1 MNRFW
6 RLCSTSAIA
15 LALVTVPLAG
25 QAASD
30 SSSAIAVRGSERD
43 GFTRVVFEGK
53 DKAPQVSVNQTD
65 KSLTLDFSKTSTF
78 NVSGADPSSL
88 PRVSGYSQT
97 STGRVKIDF
106 AASADVR
113 HFVIGNRLIV
123 DIKDNAASPKAKA
136 TTPVQDITPSSG
148 TGSGKEVTP
157 PRKLT
162 SAIEAVA
169 PEKTPDKTKTAETK
183 TPEAKTPDVKPAD
196 AKLAETKTSDT
207 KSVERKT
214 EDKQVEELTKKLG
227 SGDGHIKVDVEPPE
241 DGAGSDTGKAAPAEP
256 ALPDHQINLAGT
268 SAFAVAAF
276 EKGNKLWIVI
286 DKPDFVVPPQV
297 EGPNQASFKS
307 FERIP
312 QKDVTIFR
320 TDWPAGYK
328 LSGDGGGL
336 IWKIALNQKEPRYPQ
351 HLLVP
356 KFSGPDDK
364 IVTPSLVFKSISFHR
379 AATFDDPDTGDP
391 MIVGLVDAAQDYT
404 GSEQNYAELESYP
417 AIFGF
422 AIAPKTDD
430 IIVTKTADGAEIT
443 KKPSGLALSP
453 EKDILPYRK
462 STEPTPEADSKPS
475 TEVSRIFDF
484 GNWRIGDKDSFENSS
499 RLMMAGLP
507 EQTDQKKAE
516 TLIVL
521 GKLMMSH
528 GYAPEAYGFFDLANQ
543 YVPDMRSNPEMLAM
557 TGAVQALMGHSQD
570 AFYNFSNPVLN
581 NVEEIK
587 YWRAY
592 TLAGLDDWQQA
603 AKNLP
608 NDVSVLATYPDEVL
622 WPVGLKLAEVA
633 LREGNR
639 PKAKAI
645 LDIIEKTKNHHMP
658 LPYASALDY
667 LKGEYARQ
675 KGEIENARLLWE
687 PLEKGKD
694 DLYRAK
700 SRLAMTM
707 LRYGRKE
714 ITIDKAID
722 SLEGLRYAW
731 RGDELETAVN
741 YNLGKLYLD
750 KGDPVRAM
758 GLMRQAANLIPN
770 SEQGKAIS
778 QSMHSTFEGLYSS
791 DKIQKLTPL
800 QALTLYD
807 EFSELVPQGPE
818 GDRLARQLAERLVD
832 VDLLPRAIN
841 LLKQQVDTRLSG
853 LEGSNVAIRLA
864 SLQVQDTK
872 PNEALETLDKA
883 EKFLEGV
890 PSEVSDPKRRA
901 IAMLRARAYA
911 LNGKTKE
918 AAEQLSLL
926 PQDEDVLRLRADIS
940 WKAKKWQDAADALEQ
955 VIALE
960 NISLTRPLTDAQA
973 KTILDWAVAL
983 YLADNR
989 YVLANLRERYSD
1001 LMKLTPK
1008 AKEFEVV
1015 TRPRQNVLL
1024 ADRTTIENII
1034 GETDIFGN
1042 FLQSFKD
1049 DQKEQLKGPLPP
1061 QSSGRAA
1068 VPSATGTPSTANV
1081 PEQLKSN
1088 PSIKADEVLA
1098 D

>member
-15 LALVTVPLAG
+15 LALVTVPFEG
-25 QAASD
+25 QAAPD

-53 DKAPQVSVNQTD
+53 DKAPEVAVNQTGT
-65 KSLTLDFSKTSTF
+65 SLTLDFSKTATF
-78 NVSGADPSSL
+78 NLGGANPSSL

-97 STGRVKIDF
+97 PAGRVKIDF
-106 AASADVR
+106 AQTADVR

-123 DIKDNAASPKAKA
+123 DIKDNAAAPKAKV
-136 TTPVQDITPSSG
+136 TTPVQDITPASG
-148 TGSGKEVTP
+148 TANGKEVTP

-162 SAIEAVA
+162 SAIEAA
-169 PEKTPDKTKTAETK
+169 PPEKEQNKTKPAET
-183 TPEAKTPDVKPAD
+183 KTPDVKPSD
-196 AKLAETKTSDT
+196 AAGSETKPD
-207 KSVERKT
+207 
-214 EDKQVEELTKKLG
+214 DKQAAELAKKLG
-227 SGDGHIKVDVEPPE
+227 SGDGHIKVDVAPPE
-241 DGAGSDTGKAAPAEP
+241 NAAGSDAAKASPAEP
-256 ALPDHQINLAGT
+256 VLPDHQINLAGT

-286 DKPDFVVPPQV
+286 DKPDFVVPPQF

-320 TDWPAGYK
+320 TDWPAGYR
-328 LSGDGGGL
+328 LSGDGGGM
-336 IWKIALNQKEPRYPQ
+336 IWKILLNQKDPRYPK

-404 GSEQNYAELESYP
+404 GAEQNFAELESYP
-417 AIFGF
+417 AVLGF
-422 AIAPKTDD
+422 AIAPKVDDVIVNKTD
-430 IIVTKTADGAEIT
+430 DGAEIT
-443 KKPSGLALSP
+443 RKPGGLALSP

-462 STEPTPEADSKPS
+462 APEQTPDADAKSNS
-475 TEVSRIFDF
+475 EVSRIFDF
-484 GNWRIGDKDSFENSS
+484 QNWRTGDKESFENNS
-499 RLMMAGLP
+499 RLMMAGLS

-521 GKLMMSH
+521 GKLMMSY
-528 GYAPEAYGFFDLANQ
+528 GYAPEAFGYFDLANQ
-543 YVPDMRSNPEMLAM
+543 YFPDMRTNPEMLAM
-557 TGAVQALMGHSQD
+557 TGAVQALMGHNQD
-570 AFYNFSNPVLN
+570 AFYNFSNPVLD

-587 YWRAY
+587 YWKSF

-603 AKNLP
+603 ARILP
-608 NDVSVLATYPDEVL
+608 KDVSVLETYPDEVL
-622 WPVGLKLAEVA
+622 WPVGMKLAEVA
-633 LREGNR
+633 LREGNL
-639 PKAKAI
+639 PKAKSI
-645 LDIIEKTKNHHMP
+645 LDIVEKTKDHHMP
-658 LPYASALDY
+658 LAYSSAFDY

-675 KGEIENARLLWE
+675 KGEIENARLLWD
-687 PLEKGKD
+687 PLQKGKD

-707 LRYGRKE
+707 LGYGRKE
-714 ITIDKAID
+714 IPIDKAID

-731 RGDELETAVN
+731 RGDELETAIN

-750 KGDPVRAM
+750 NNDPVRAM

-778 QSMHSTFEGLYSS
+778 QIMHSTFEGLYST

-841 LLKQQVDTRLSG
+841 LLKQQVDSRLSG
-853 LEGSNVAIRLA
+853 LEGANVAIRLA
-864 SLQVQDTK
+864 SLQVQDTNPK
-872 PNEALETLDKA
+872 DAMETLDKA
-883 EKFLEGV
+883 EKFLEGI
-890 PSEVSDPKRRA
+890 PSEIADPKHRA

-911 LNGKTKE
+911 QNGKSKE

-926 PQDEDVLRLRADIS
+926 PQDEDVLRLRADIA

-960 NISLTRPLTDAQA
+960 NISLTRPLTDPQA
-973 KTILDWAVAL
+973 KTILDWSVAL

-1001 LMKLTPK
+1001 LMKLTSK

-1049 DQKEQLKGPLPP
+1049 DQKDQLKGPIPP
-1061 QSSGRAA
+1061 QGAGRSAA
-1068 VPSATGTPSTANV
+1068 PSAAGVPSPSNV

-1088 PSIKADEVLA
+1088 PSIKTDEVLA

>member
-15 LALVTVPLAG
+15 LAFVTVPLAG
-25 QAASD
+25 QAATD
-30 SSSAIAVRGSERD
+30 SESGRIAVRGSERD
-43 GFTRVVFEGK
+43 GFTRVVFEGQG
-53 DKAPQVSVNQTD
+53 KAPQMSVKQSGT
-65 KSLTLDFSKTSTF
+65 SLTLDFSKTAKLDIG
-78 NVSGADPSSL
+78 GASPSSL
-88 PRVSGYSQT
+88 PRVSSYTQT
-97 STGRVKIDF
+97 PGQVKIGF
-106 AASADVR
+106 SPNADVR

-123 DIKDNAASPKAKA
+123 DIKEAAPVKEDTKAAEKSASPKEPQEKTTAAKTA
-136 TTPVQDITPSSG
+136 EPAKFAPPAKENASAKNDDAAPS
-148 TGSGKEVTP
+148 
-157 PRKLT
+157 KLT
-162 SAIEAVA
+162 GAIEASA
-169 PEKTPDKTKTAETK
+169 PKETPPSEEQQA
-183 TPEAKTPDVKPAD
+183 AA
-196 AKLAETKTSDT
+196 LA
-207 KSVERKT
+207 
-214 EDKQVEELTKKLG
+214 KKLG
-227 SGDGHIKVDVEPPE
+227 TGDGHIQVDVENSAASAAADAAKSPE
-241 DGAGSDTGKAAPAEP
+241 SQQHPTEI

-268 SAFAVAAF
+268 SAVAMAAF
-276 EKGNKLWIVI
+276 EKGNKLWIVV
-286 DKPDFVVPPQV
+286 DKPDFVVPPQF

-336 IWKIALNQKEPRYPQ
+336 IWKILLNQKEPRYPQ

-364 IVTPSLVFKSISFHR
+364 VVTPSLVFQALSFHR
-379 AATFDDPDTGDP
+379 VATFDDPDTGEP
-391 MIVGLVDAAQDYT
+391 MVIGLVNGAQDFT
-404 GSEQNYAELESYP
+404 GDEQNFAELESYP
-417 AIFGF
+417 AVVGF
-422 AIAPKTDD
+422 AIAPKVDD
-430 IIVTKTADGAEIT
+430 VIVNKTPDGAEIT
-443 KKPSGLALSP
+443 RKPGGLALSP

-462 STEPTPEADSKPS
+462 TIDIPKA
-475 TEVSRIFDF
+475 EVNAKHSEVPRLFDF
-484 GNWRIGDKDSFENSS
+484 QNWRTGDKDSFENNR
-499 RLMMAGLP
+499 RLMMSGLSD
-507 EQTDQKKAE
+507 QTEQKKAE
-516 TLIVL
+516 TLISL
-521 GKLMMSH
+521 GKLMMSY
-528 GYAPEAYGFFDLANQ
+528 GYAPEAYGYFELATQ
-543 YVPDMRSNPEMLAM
+543 YVPDMRANPEMLGM
-557 TGAVQALMGHSQD
+557 TGAVQAMMGHYQD
-570 AFYNFSNPVLN
+570 AFYNFSNPVLD
-581 NVEEIK
+581 NVEEMK
-587 YWRAY
+587 YWKSY

-603 AKNLP
+603 AKILP
-608 NDVSVLATYPDEVL
+608 ADVSILEGYPDEIL

-633 LREGNR
+633 LREGNL

-645 LDIIEKTKNHHMP
+645 LDIIEKTKDHKMP
-658 LPYASALDY
+658 VAYASALDY
-667 LKGEYARQ
+667 LKGEFARQ
-675 KGEIENARLLWE
+675 KGEIENAKLHWE
-687 PLEKGKD
+687 PLTKGKD

-700 SRLAMTM
+700 SRLALAM
-707 LRYGRKE
+707 LQYGRKD

-722 SLEGLRYAW
+722 TLEGLRYAW
-731 RGDELETAVN
+731 RGDELETSVN

-770 SEQGKAIS
+770 SEQGKSIS
-778 QSMHSTFEGLYSS
+778 QIMHSTFEDLYSNE
-791 DKIQKLTPL
+791 KIQKLTPL

-853 LEGSNVAIRLA
+853 LEGANVAIRLA

-872 PNEALETLDKA
+872 PADALETLDKA
-883 EKFLEGV
+883 EKFLGGI
-890 PSEVSDPKRRA
+890 PSEIADPKHRA

-911 LNGKTKE
+911 QNGKTKD
-918 AAEQLSLL
+918 AAEQLALL
-926 PQDEDVLRLRADIS
+926 PQDTDVLRLRADIA

-955 VIALE
+955 EIAQE

-1042 FLQSFKD
+1042 FLQTFKD
-1049 DQKEQLKGPLPP
+1049 DQKAQISGPLPP
-1061 QSSGRAA
+1061 ASQPGSAEAARPSSSA
-1068 VPSATGTPSTANV
+1068 PSNANI
-1081 PEQLKSN
+1081 PEPLKSN
-1088 PSIKADEVLA
+1088 PAIKADEVLA